1 VATHDDDEM
10 SNGLQTLLEDGE
22 RVFSRAR
29 RPTDRGH
36 ETLLIVKLVS
46 MENWP

>member
-1 VATHDDDEM
+1 M
-10 SNGLQTLLEDGE
+10 CNGLQTLWEDGGH
-22 RVFSRAR
+22 VFSRAR

-46 MENWP
+46 MVN